1 MLIYKLFVSGVVLA
15 NASLDIA
22 FHDRYFICLGSLFY
36 ICHARKDE
44 EAFMKQYDINV
55 IAITLSSNFII
66 TISNENKEHMF
77 SVLIPEVDSTSY
89 INSTSDMVLTPETDV
104 CQCVSN
110 SEEPKADKQTPKLT
124 SDLNKLN
131 LENEVKA
138 LGLNL
143 ENGFKSLNFK
153 VNKISSNKLCRPPG
167 PFDDSNNNLKLTG
180 NYPQDYLN
188 KYWVGL
194 MDGLGDIQ
202 VNHVHKK
209 ILQFRFI
216 LTLDDDIE
224 NYKALVS
231 ISKNIKGT
239 VSQNKSKKSVT
250 LTIITSSESVEL
262 KNLLKVFSLYPPLTQ
277 RLHCKLNFV
286 KECVKTKSVDWYL
299 ENRDKKY
306 KDFSYDIETVRPRQ
320 TAYFPVWLTGYLEAR
335 GIFVYK
341 KQKDVSYFCIR
352 ADTDKQIIE
361 EIQRYFSVTSPVC
374 VLKKKE
380 SNEDRAK
387 ELFYFKTYR
396 KTIISKI
403 IKHIESYPFIGSKKK
418 ELDDFLSF
426 AGYQSK

>member
-22 FHDRYFICLGSLFY
+22 FHDRYSICLCSLLY
-36 ICHARKDE
+36 IYPDRNDE
-44 EAFMKQYDINV
+44 KSHMKQYDINV
-55 IAITLSSNFII
+55 NNITLSSNFII
-66 TISNENKEHMF
+66 TISNESKEHLF
-77 SVLIPEVDSTSY
+77 SVLIPEVD
-89 INSTSDMVLTPETDV
+89 STSDMVLTPETDV
-104 CQCVSN
+104 CQCASKC
-110 SEEPKADKQTPKLT
+110 EEPKADKQTPILA

-131 LENEVKA
+131 LENE
-138 LGLNL
+138 
-143 ENGFKSLNFK
+143 FKSLNLK
-153 VNKISSNKLCRPPG
+153 VSKVSSNKLCRPPG

-224 NYKALVS
+224 NYQALVY

-239 VSQNKSKKSVT
+239 VLQNKSKKFVT
-250 LTIITSSESVEL
+250 LSIITSSESVEL
-262 KNLLKVFSLYPPLTQ
+262 ENLLKVFSFYPPLTQ
-277 RLHCKLNFV
+277 RLQCKLNFV
-286 KECVKTKSVDWYL
+286 KECLKANSVDWYL

-306 KDFSYDIETVRPRQ
+306 EDFSYGFETVRPRQ

-380 SNEDRAK
+380 SNEDIAK

-403 IKHIESYPFIGSKKK
+403 IKHIKSYPFIGSNKKK
-418 ELDDFLSF
+418 LDDFLSV
-426 AGYQSK
+426 ARDQSK